1 MTRTII
7 IPCLALLLS
16 VSACGGRS
24 ANPVPV
30 RHSSDT
36 ALSCQQ
42 LQSEYS
48 FNRRTIDEL
57 RQEDLD
63 RQGQNAAVA
72 GLVLL
77 VGVGALVAMDTG
89 EAQDTETEALLRRNL
104 NLAALAGSNDCD
116 PLTPSMDD
124 VIARVEAEKA
134 EKAAAAKARE
144 EARKLG
150 EEQR

>member
-1 MTRTII
+1 MRAIVV
-7 IPCLALLLS
+7 PCMALLLL

-30 RHSSDT
+30 TRSNDT
-36 ALSCQQ
+36 AHSCQQ
-42 LQSEYS
+42 LQSEYTV
-48 FNRRTIDEL
+48 NRRTIDEL
-57 RQEDLD
+57 RQEDLE

-89 EAQDTETEALLRRNL
+89 DAQDTETEALLRRNL
-104 NLAALAGSNDCD
+104 SLAALAGQNDCD

-134 EKAAAAKARE
+134 EKAAAEASRE
-144 EARKLG
+144 EARKQA
-150 EEQR
+150 EEYR

>member
-1 MTRTII
+1 MRAIVV
-7 IPCLALLLS
+7 PSLAALLL

-24 ANPVPV
+24 ANPVAV
-30 RHSSDT
+30 TRSSDS

-42 LQSEYS
+42 LQSEYT

-104 NLAALAGSNDCD
+104 SLAALAEQNDCD
-116 PLTPSMDD
+116 QLTPSMND

-134 EKAAAAKARE
+134 ERAAAAKARE
-144 EARKLG
+144 EARKQA
-150 EEQR
+150 EEYR